1 MEEYLYAVGDKV
13 KILSNPP
20 GHSFEE
26 RFHMKSGPWCKDPV
40 GPSMNNSMRE
50 MAGKVVTITACVSGY
65 YEIEEDHGAHF
76 WTDTMFEGKANS
88 VNFRSLL

>member
-13 KILSNPP
+13 KIISNPP
-20 GHSFEE
+20 GRSFEE
-26 RFHMKSGPWCKDPV
+26 RFPMKSGPWCKDPT
-40 GPSMNNSMRE
+40 GPTMNDSMRE
-50 MAGKVVTITACVSGY
+50 MAGKVVTITNYFSGY
-65 YEIEEDHGAHF
+65 YKIKEDHESYF

>member
-20 GHSFEE
+20 GRSFEE
-26 RFHMKSGPWCKDPV
+26 RFPMKSGPWGEYIT
-40 GPSMNNSMRE
+40 GPTMNGCMRE
-50 MAGKVVTITACVSGY
+50 MAGKIVTIIAYVGGY
-65 YEIEEDHGAHF
+65 YKTKEDHSSHF